1 MKKVFDFLFS
11 MQFSGTLM
19 LVFAAAIG
27 TATFVEND
35 LGTLAAKIIVYEAF
49 WFELL
54 LLLMCISMLGG
65 IFKYNL
71 YKRKKHSVLIFHI
84 SFVIILIG
92 SAITRYTGS
101 EGTMMIREGNSSNEI
116 ISEHSFITVKINH
129 NGQAYEY
136 SKKKMFTPY
145 KRNSFDQEIKFG
157 DKKCHISL
165 IEYYQNAAET
175 IAEDPNGSP
184 IISFITMG
192 AGGRQTVFLKQGE
205 LNMIGDHLFSF
216 ESPNEDPNLVQV
228 KYVNGEL
235 KIKAPFEIGLSNM
248 TDGNTTLMA
257 ANEFHPFDVM
267 KLYVLGNK
275 QLVIKAFYPKA
286 KAKLVSVPS
295 APKQNTTS
303 GLAMKIEFQDKS
315 DEVVLFGGK
324 GYLAESVKTI
334 INGTQFEL
342 NYGSK
347 LVEIPFSLYLRDF
360 QLDRYTGSMSPS
372 SFASEVT
379 LFDKRVNLRED
390 RRIFMNNVLN
400 YDGYRFFQ
408 SSYDKDEKGTVLSVN
423 HDAWGTNVTYFGYLI
438 MTLGMIFNFFHKD
451 SRFRILM
458 RATSKKTASLALI
471 IGLTT
476 LGILSTESIQAQMG
490 SMPAQKFDPSNA
502 VINID
507 HANEFGKL
515 LVLDSKGRIEPINTL
530 SSEIMRK
537 VTKKAEF
544 LGLNSNQVFLSMI
557 SNPGAWQ
564 TVPMIKVTDKELKKL
579 LGVKGKY
586 ASFNDFLDFSKG
598 GSYKLGGLIDQAYK
612 KKPAARNGYDKEII
626 KVDERVNV
634 CYMVYMGDFLKIF
647 PLKNDPNNAWLT
659 IKEVN
664 QFDSIDGGFVS
675 NILPLYY
682 GSIQNGMQSGN
693 WAEATQNLSYI
704 KTFQQKFGSEVFPS
718 ATKIKL
724 EVLYNNVNVFKRLF
738 PYFSAVGFIMLVLLF
753 MGLLNPKYKFK
764 KAIQVG
770 IILIAIGFAFQT
782 LGLAVRWYISGHAP
796 MSNGYETMIFIA
808 WGIVLAGLFFVKTS
822 KITVAITAIL
832 ASFALMVANLSWL
845 NPEITN
851 LLPVLKSYWLSIHV
865 SVITASYSFLAIG
878 ALLGFFNL
886 ILMILKKPANR
897 ERLDTTIKEL
907 TNINE
912 MNLIIGGFLLTIGT
926 FLGAVWA
933 NESWGRYWGW
943 DPKETWAL
951 VSIVVY
957 AFVVHMR
964 LTPGL
969 KGTYTFNFAALISFS
984 AILMTYFGVNYY
996 LSGMHSYAQGDP
1008 VPVPTFVYYMIVI
1021 IAVVSIMAYRNEK
1034 KFKPLEKKKE

>member
-11 MQFSGTLM
+11 MQFSGILM
-19 LVFAAAIG
+19 LLFAAAIG

-35 LGTLAAKIIVYEAF
+35 LGTLASKLLVYEAF

-54 LLLMCISMLGG
+54 MLLMAISMLGG

-71 YKRKKHSVLIFHI
+71 YKRKKLSVLIFHI

-92 SAITRYTGS
+92 SAITRYAGT
-101 EGTMMIREGNSSNEI
+101 EGIMRIREGNTSNEF
-116 ISEHSFITVKINH
+116 ISENSFINVNIIH
-129 NGQAYEY
+129 NGQTYKYE
-136 SKKKMFTPY
+136 KKKMFTPY
-145 KRNSFDQEIKFG
+145 TRNTFDQEIKFG
-157 DKKCHISL
+157 NESCQLSL

-175 IAEDPNGSP
+175 IVEEPNGHP
-184 IISFITMG
+184 IISFVSMG
-192 AGGRQTVFLKQGE
+192 TGERETVFLQQGE
-205 LNMIGDHLFSF
+205 LKMIAGQLFSF
-216 ESPNEDPNLVQV
+216 ESANEDPNIVQV
-228 KYVNGEL
+228 KFVDGGL

-248 TDGNTTLMA
+248 SDESTTMLNT
-257 ANEFHPFDVM
+257 NEFHPFNVM
-267 KLYVLGNK
+267 KLYVFGDK
-275 QLVIKAFYPKA
+275 QLVIKAFYPTA
-286 KAKLVSVPS
+286 KVKMVSVPVN
-295 APKQNTTS
+295 PNQNAS
-303 GLAMKIEFQDKS
+303 NGVAMKLEFQGNTE
-315 DEVVLFGGK
+315 EVVLFGGK
-324 GYLAESVKTI
+324 GYITENTRI
-334 INGTQFEL
+334 NINGTQFEL

-347 LVEIPFSLYLRDF
+347 LVKLPFSLYLRDF
-360 QLDRYTGSMSPS
+360 ILDRYPGSMSPS

-379 LFDKRVNLRED
+379 LIDERVNLRED
-390 RRIFMNNVLN
+390 RRIFMNNILN
-400 YDGYRFFQ
+400 YGGYRFFQ
-408 SSYDKDEKGTVLSVN
+408 AQYDKDEKGTVLSVN
-423 HDAWGTNVTYFGYLI
+423 QDTWGTNVTYFGYLI
-438 MTLGMIFNFFHKD
+438 MALGMLFNFFHKN
-451 SRFRILM
+451 SRFRNLM
-458 RATSKKTASLALI
+458 LATSKKAKTIALI
-471 IGLTT
+471 IVFTT
-476 LGILSTESIQAQMG
+476 LGMLSTETAQAQMG
-490 SMPAQKFDPSNA
+490 SMPPQSFDPTNA
-502 VINID
+502 VHPD

-530 SSEIMRK
+530 SSEILLK
-537 VTKKAEF
+537 VTKKAKF
-544 LGLNSNQVFLSMI
+544 MGLNPNQVFIGMI
-557 SNPGAWQ
+557 SNPVGWQ
-564 TVPMIKVTDKELKKL
+564 TVPMIKISDSELKKL
-579 LGVKGKY
+579 LGIKGNY

-612 KKPAARNGYDKEII
+612 KKPASRSGYDKEII
-626 KVDERVNV
+626 KVDERVNI

-647 PLKNDPNNAWLT
+647 PLKNDANNSWVT
-659 IKEVN
+659 NKEVA

-682 GSIQNGMQSGN
+682 GSLQNGIQSGN

-704 KTFQQKFGSEVFPS
+704 KTFQKKFGSEVFPS

-724 EVLYNNVNVFKRLF
+724 EVLYNNVNIFKRLF
-738 PYFSAVGFIMLVLLF
+738 PYFSTIGFIMLILLF
-753 MGLLNPKYKFK
+753 MNLLNPKYKFK
-764 KAIQVG
+764 KVIKLG

-796 MSNGYETMIFIA
+796 MSDGYESMIFIA
-808 WGIVLAGLFFVKTS
+808 WATVLGGLFFVKTS

-832 ASFALMVANLSWL
+832 ASLALMVANLSWL

-851 LLPVLKSYWLSIHV
+851 LVPVLKSYWLSIHV

-886 ILMILKKPANR
+886 LLMILKKPANKA
-897 ERLDTTIKEL
+897 RLDTTIKEL

-951 VSIVVY
+951 VSVVVY

-969 KGTYTFNFAALISFS
+969 KGTYTFNFAALISFG

-1021 IAVVSIMAYRNEK
+1021 IAVVSVMAYRNEK
-1034 KFKPLEKKKE
+1034 KYKPLEKKK